1 MYMVKA
7 VGVMSAA
14 KIMGL
19 LYGCLGLLALPFF
32 LIAGLVGSA
41 AGQQNFPFA
50 GAVGI
55 VLGILAPL
63 LYGLMG
69 FVMGAIGALLYNVFA
84 KWVGG
89 FEVEVEMPPLALAPY
104 PIVPPANPAS
114 SAL

>member
-1 MYMVKA
+1 MYMVKS

-14 KIMGL
+14 KIIGL

-32 LIAGLVGSA
+32 LVIGLVGSA

-50 GAVGI
+50 GVAGI

-63 LYGLMG
+63 LYGFMG
-69 FVMGAIGALLYNVFA
+69 FVMGAIGALLYNAFA

-89 FEVEVEMPPLALAPY
+89 FEVEVEMRQVLAPY
-104 PIVPPANPAS
+104 PIIPPGSPAS
-114 SAL
+114 STL